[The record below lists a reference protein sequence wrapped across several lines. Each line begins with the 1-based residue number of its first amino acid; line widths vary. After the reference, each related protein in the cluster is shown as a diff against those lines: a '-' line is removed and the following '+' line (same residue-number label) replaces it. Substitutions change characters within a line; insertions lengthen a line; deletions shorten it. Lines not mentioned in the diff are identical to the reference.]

1 MLTEIL
7 GDPDR
12 EIDHTQF
19 NELLLVVNKDRIG
32 KPMFSR
38 FFGDTCRLANLAA
51 AIERYQQVAMLRYG
65 NFVFAYRTLSRI
77 ADDEQLNRELGALC
91 IGGDSSGKDYLARAS
106 KLLEIE
112 NIPRE
117 DTPLVGYLSATQ
129 IVAEAGRGKLL

>member
-12 EIDHTQF
+12 EIDHSQL

-32 KPMFSR
+32 QPMFAR
-38 FFGDTCRLANLAA
+38 FFGDTCHLGNLAA
-51 AIERYQQVAMLRYG
+51 AIERFQQVAMLRYG

-77 ADDEQLNRELGALC
+77 ADDAQMNRELGVLC
-91 IGGDSSGKDYLARAS
+91 IGGDESGKEYLARAS

-117 DTPLVGYLSATQ
+117 
-129 IVAEAGRGKLL
+129 